1 MTTTSEAGEA
11 VVLKT
16 DSVGRVKMPAE
27 QRERLLDE
35 FERSGLSGT
44 KFAALAGIKYQTFA
58 TWAQRRRRQRPGK
71 PDAKAASEKLRWLE
85 AVIEQAQPTVVSS
98 NAPLLVHLPGGVS
111 VEITEPKQAVLA
123 AALVRALEQSTT
135 AC

>member
-1 MTTTSEAGEA
+1 MTTTNESGVAM
-11 VVLKT
+11 VLKT
-16 DSVGRVKMPAE
+16 DATGRVRMPVE

-58 TWAQRRRRQRPGK
+58 TWAQRRRKQRSSQ
-71 PDAKAASEKLRWLE
+71 PDAKGASEKLRWLE
-85 AVIEQAQPTVVSS
+85 AVIEQAQPAVVSA
-98 NAPLLVHLPGGVS
+98 NLPLLLQLPGGVR
-111 VEITEPKQAVLA
+111 VEVAEPKQALLA
-123 AALVRALEQSTT
+123 AALVRALEHSAT